1 MPDFRGKMLAGAE
14 RMQRTSMSHCADL
27 YCLAS
32 EALVL
37 RGGTTIGRH
46 GDQYSLAHRSVLL
59 LPATSSEGTCTG
71 VRASAEDLC
80 FKTNARME
88 Y

>member
-14 RMQRTSMSHCADL
+14 RMPRTSMPHCSDL

-32 EALVL
+32 EALL
-37 RGGTTIGRH
+37 LHGGTTIGRH

-59 LPATSSEGTCTG
+59 LPATS
-71 VRASAEDLC
+71 
-80 FKTNARME
+80 F
-88 Y
+88 